1 MPLDKSDWDYEK
13 SRLKKVYDEIENQL
27 AERREG
33 ISGYRRDIVRL
44 RRSMWENEAH
54 NWLSGDMDAAANI
67 KQYRDMLD
75 SENRKYLQSRQI
87 LKQLEKMAQSP
98 YFARVDFKEE
108 GMEDVEQIYIGIAS
122 LFDRENNDILICDWR
137 APISSIFYDYELGF
151 AKYPSHEGVI
161 RGHISLK
168 RQFRI
173 TRSHIDYMFDSS
185 IKIDDEILQEILS
198 KNVDDKMRTIV
209 TTIQKEQNR
218 IIRNEENDL
227 LIVQGAAGSG
237 KTSIALHRVA
247 YLLYKYRDQKITAQ
261 NIVIFSPNQLFND
274 YISNVL
280 PELGEEN
287 MQQTTFMEYAKKRLG
302 SGLKLEDMNDQMEF
316 MLTCQDNKE
325 YGARAMGIRYKA
337 SVDFLKLV
345 KQYARYLEEEGTVFK
360 DITHR
365 GQLIISKEELTKLFR
380 QEYSYLPVI
389 RRLAKIKSR
398 VLRLIKPFWERRL
411 KELQKELMGS
421 SEYGQKVKAYSRL
434 MVFREFKPIRHRLE
448 NMTSLDVYSTYSR
461 LFSDRELFNNVSKG
475 TLCPE
480 GIDIICRDTLSRLER
495 NYVGYE
501 DVAPLL
507 FLKGIM
513 EGVPNMDNIR
523 HVVIDEAQ
531 DYSPTQ
537 YEIFRQLF
545 RYSRLTLLGDLNQT
559 IHPYLNISRYE
570 ILPEI
575 LGSKKPALLTLSK
588 TYRSTREIVEFS
600 RAMLLTRSAIEP
612 IQRSGDKPRVVK
624 LPSYNDIFINLAK
637 DIHSLLKEDVQSV
650 AVICKTAAE
659 SLKVYN
665 ELKTKAQIHLLTKED
680 DQFISGIV
688 VIPSYLAKGLEFDA
702 VLVVDASMEKY
713 GREEERK
720 LLYTAC
726 TRALH
731 KLILYYSG
739 SPSPFLPMAD
749 KSLYQ
754 SVCITGKATNDI

>member
-287 MQQTTFMEYAKKRLG
+287 MQQTTFMEYSNSWIVTAVSVLRFSNQAKPVHA
-302 SGLKLEDMNDQMEF
+302 M
-316 MLTCQDNKE
+316 
-325 YGARAMGIRYKA
+325 RASSHMI
-337 SVDFLKLV
+337 
-345 KQYARYLEEEGTVFK
+345 Q
-360 DITHR
+360 
-365 GQLIISKEELTKLFR
+365 
-380 QEYSYLPVI
+380 YLP
-389 RRLAKIKSR
+389 
-398 VLRLIKPFWERRL
+398 
-411 KELQKELMGS
+411 
-421 SEYGQKVKAYSRL
+421 
-434 MVFREFKPIRHRLE
+434 
-448 NMTSLDVYSTYSR
+448 
-461 LFSDRELFNNVSKG
+461 
-475 TLCPE
+475 
-480 GIDIICRDTLSRLER
+480 
-495 NYVGYE
+495 
-501 DVAPLL
+501 
-507 FLKGIM
+507 
-513 EGVPNMDNIR
+513 
-523 HVVIDEAQ
+523 
-531 DYSPTQ
+531 
-537 YEIFRQLF
+537 
-545 RYSRLTLLGDLNQT
+545 
-559 IHPYLNISRYE
+559 
-570 ILPEI
+570 
-575 LGSKKPALLTLSK
+575 
-588 TYRSTREIVEFS
+588 
-600 RAMLLTRSAIEP
+600 
-612 IQRSGDKPRVVK
+612 
-624 LPSYNDIFINLAK
+624 
-637 DIHSLLKEDVQSV
+637 
-650 AVICKTAAE
+650 
-659 SLKVYN
+659 
-665 ELKTKAQIHLLTKED
+665 
-680 DQFISGIV
+680 
-688 VIPSYLAKGLEFDA
+688 
-702 VLVVDASMEKY
+702 
-713 GREEERK
+713 
-720 LLYTAC
+720 
-726 TRALH
+726 
-731 KLILYYSG
+731 
-739 SPSPFLPMAD
+739 
-749 KSLYQ
+749 
-754 SVCITGKATNDI
+754 